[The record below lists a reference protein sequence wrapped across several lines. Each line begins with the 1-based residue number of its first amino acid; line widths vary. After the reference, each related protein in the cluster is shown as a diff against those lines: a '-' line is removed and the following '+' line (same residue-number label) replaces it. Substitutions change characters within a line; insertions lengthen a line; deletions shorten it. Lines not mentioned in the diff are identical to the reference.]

1 MHLHI
6 HVPNPGKKITAM
18 KSLILLTV
26 LLLTAGS
33 SPNLPAVSA
42 PDPYP
47 CVKLV
52 KDINPNGH
60 ALNDQLLLDGYLEDG
75 VPNDNSYIGEFQGA
89 LYFGATAGP
98 GSGIQLWK
106 TDGTPANTKLF
117 KTIFQGGDSNP
128 TGFTRVGNVLFF
140 VATAPGTG
148 PALWRSD
155 GTQVGTYMVK
165 DLMPGNALI
174 NPPTF
179 LRNVNGVL
187 FLAADITD
195 DGISNYVLH
204 KSDGTNAGTVPVRYL
219 DGTQVPVWVD
229 PANNKPVVLNGVYY
243 FIYNRELLR
252 SDGTSWGTYRLKDIN
267 PNGLDEAARLTVAS
281 TSIFFSANDG
291 VHGSELW
298 KSDGTPSGTLMVK
311 DINPSTTSVGAPA
324 GMYAI
329 GSTVYFLGPNL
340 GLWKSDGTAAGTIL
354 LKANPNNYASTHY
367 GALNGMLFFSADD
380 GVHGLEL
387 WRSDGTAAG
396 TVMVKNI
403 STVLDGGNSF
413 DRGSQ
418 PASFAAKDG
427 KLYFS
432 ANDFV
437 HGRELWVTD
446 GTAAGTKLVKEINPD
461 SDANPRWL
469 TVVGNK
475 LLFKADD
482 GTHGRELFA
491 YQMCGSPFPVS
502 LTTAEDSGSEGL
514 RLNVIGN
521 PVRQSIVVEIH
532 GNGDQPVWLYLTDL
546 QGKQLRKRTLT
557 AVQATERQVFD
568 IGAQAEGIYLLR
580 AVAGEE
586 SKTIRIIKSQ

>member
-1 MHLHI
+1 
-6 HVPNPGKKITAM
+6 M

-26 LLLTAGS
+26 LLLIAGS
-33 SPNLPAVSA
+33 SPNLPVVSA

-60 ALNDQLLLDGYLEDG
+60 ALNDQFALHADYD
-75 VPNDNSYIGEFQGA
+75 DNAYMGEFNGA

-98 GSGIQLWK
+98 GSGVQLWK

-128 TGFTRVGNVLFF
+128 TGFTQVGNILFF
-140 VATAPGTG
+140 VATAPATG

-155 GTQVGTYMVK
+155 GTQASTYMVK
-165 DLMPGNALI
+165 DLMPGNTI
-174 NPPTF
+174 SNPPTC
-179 LRNVNGVL
+179 LRNVNGTL

-195 DGISNYVLH
+195 DGIKNYVLH
-204 KSDGTNAGTVPVRYL
+204 KSDGTSAGTVPVKYL
-219 DGTQVPVWVD
+219 DGTPVSIWVGPVND
-229 PANNKPVVLNGVYY
+229 KPVVLNGVYY
-243 FIYNRELLR
+243 FIYRGELLR
-252 SDGTSWGTYRLKDIN
+252 SDGTPWGTHRLKDIN
-267 PNGLDEAARLTVAS
+267 PNGVDEVCRLTVAS

-291 VHGSELW
+291 VHGSALW
-298 KSDGTPSGTLMVK
+298 KSDGTPAGTSMVK
-311 DINPSTTSVGAPA
+311 DLHPSTTSIGAPTT
-324 GMYAI
+324 MYAI
-329 GSTVYFLGPNL
+329 GSTVYFHGPGL
-340 GLWKSDGTAAGTIL
+340 DLWKSDGTAAGTIL
-354 LKANPNNYASTHY
+354 LKANPNNYAMIEY
-367 GALNGMLFFSADD
+367 GTLNKMLFFGADD

-403 STVLDGGNSF
+403 STVLDGGNSL
-413 DRGSQ
+413 DRGSR

-446 GTAAGTKLVKEINPD
+446 GTAAGTKLVKEVNPD

-491 YQMCGSPFPVS
+491 YQMCGGSFPVS
-502 LTTAEDSGSEGL
+502 LTSAENSGSEGL
-514 RLNVIGN
+514 RLNVMGN

-546 QGKQLRKRTLT
+546 QGKQLQTRTLT
-557 AVQATERQVFD
+557 AAQATERQVFD
-568 IGAQAEGIYLLR
+568 VGSQAEGIYLLR